1 MRQDVSNNRS
11 IQINGMKIDVPTIEG
26 QAFGEFIDSIN
37 EQISKE
43 NLVITRFAIDGKEIS
58 EQEQNAI
65 MNESIE
71 KLGEIEFFTSSPTD
85 LAYETLNTLDQY
97 IDRLVSSIDRAALH
111 YREMNVMA
119 AESYLVKAIDGLD
132 LFVQT
137 ISGVKMALKVGLNQK
152 VAIAEAELISTM
164 TEILNAKKQNNY
176 VLLADLLNKDLISNM
191 NEWKNVVFPFFR
203 TWKNS

>member
-11 IQINGMKIDVPTIEG
+11 IQINGAKVDVTVENG
-26 QAFGEFIDSIN
+26 QTFGEFIDSVN

-43 NLVITRFAIDGKEIS
+43 NLVITRFAIDGKEFNQT
-58 EQEQNAI
+58 EQDAI
-65 MNESIE
+65 MNETIE
-71 KLGEIEFFTSSPTD
+71 NIGPIEFFTSSPAD
-85 LAYETLNTLDQY
+85 LAYETLNTLEQY
-97 IDRLVSSIDRAALH
+97 IDRLVASIDRAALH
-111 YREMNVMA
+111 YREMNIMA

-164 TEILNAKKQNNY
+164 SEILNAKKQNNY

-191 NEWKNVVFPFFR
+191 NEWKQVVFPFFR
-203 TWKNS
+203 NWRTA